1 MAYIEFLRYTAIQ
14 AIMKCT
20 DESLL
25 DFVDKLLIYEEVKP
39 HDRI

>member
-14 AIMKCT
+14 AVMNST
-20 DESLL
+20 DEDLL
-25 DFVDKLLIYEEVKP
+25 DFIGKLLIREEVET